1 MLDQKLQDR
10 LSHTKDVEK
19 LSAAVAK
26 LDDTLL
32 EKTVKKTTPA
42 PAPAPAP
49 ASNGNGN
56 KAVAGHAGS
65 GTKTKA
71 ETGEA
76 TVRLNEDE
84 DPEITETSD
93 LEAFS
98 DASLAADALDRGEMS
113 KSDLRDLVKQYSMLD
128 QKLQDRLSHTKDVEK
143 LSAAVA
149 RLDDTLLEKPAK
161 KTDKAPSSDTGKSAN
176 NGIIGTNGKGT
187 KTKAETGQA
196 TVRLNEDK

>member
-1 MLDQKLQDR
+1 MNAFSAASWAADALDRGDLSEPALRDLTEEYSMLDQKLQDR

-113 KSDLRDLVKQYSMLD
+113 ESDLRDLVKQYSML
-128 QKLQDRLSHTKDVEK
+128 
-143 LSAAVA
+143 
-149 RLDDTLLEKPAK
+149 
-161 KTDKAPSSDTGKSAN
+161 
-176 NGIIGTNGKGT
+176 
-187 KTKAETGQA
+187 
-196 TVRLNEDK
+196 